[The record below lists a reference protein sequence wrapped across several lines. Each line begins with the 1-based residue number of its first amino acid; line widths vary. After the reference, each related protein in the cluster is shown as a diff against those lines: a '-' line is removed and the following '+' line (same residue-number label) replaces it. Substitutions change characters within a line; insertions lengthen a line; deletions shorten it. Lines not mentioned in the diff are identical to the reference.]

1 MLYTLIGNSS
11 TPFAICQCAWFP
23 WKLHN
28 RTSSSQVASHSR
40 AAAAT
45 AAAAN
50 SSMDSLTELAAV
62 GGENLPAKYIHP
74 NGINGGKD
82 PFLLPF
88 IDIPV
93 IDVGHFTNPS
103 TDTGKELEKLRAAL
117 SSYGCLLIINHGV
130 ESLLL
135 DKVRTVFKQ
144 FLALPTEQKLECW
157 TEGFQGYGS
166 DPLVT
171 DVMVHDWSHR
181 LRLITC
187 PEEMRQMKYWPE
199 NPKNFKEVLHE
210 YSTKLQV
217 LHDVMLKAMAK
228 SLKLDES
235 VFLRMI
241 GEPVIMSARFNFY
254 PPCPRPDQVLG
265 LKPHSDGT
273 VITFLLQDK
282 EVEGLQVLK
291 DGQWFRVPVIPDA
304 LVLNAGEHL
313 EIMSNGEFKSPIHRA
328 VVNSERKRISLA
340 APSIPHDG
348 NEIEPVEGLVS
359 EERPRLF
366 RKVKYNGR
374 IHLRYYQSGRRMV
387 DDARI

>member
-28 RTSSSQVASHSR
+28 RASSSQVASHSR
-40 AAAAT
+40 AAAA
-45 AAAAN
+45 AAAN
-50 SSMDSLTELAAV
+50 SFMDSLTELAAV

-74 NGINGGKD
+74 DGINGGKD

-93 IDVGHFTNPS
+93 IDVGHFTTPS

-144 FLALPTEQKLECW
+144 FLALPKEQKLECW

-313 EIMSNGEFKSPIHRA
+313 EILSNGEFKSLYHRGM
-328 VVNSERKRISLA
+328 VDSERERVSLA
-340 APSIPHDG
+340 VLSLSNPQSGVEP
-348 NEIEPVEGLVS
+348 IEELVN
-359 EERPRLF
+359 EERPSLY
-366 RKVKYNGR
+366 RKVIYEETT
-374 IHLRYYQSGRRMV
+374 HFDYYKSGRTLI
-387 DDARI
+387 DDARV